1 MLVTVTKYPYPEL
14 AHETKRQVELS
25 DIRLGKVSVSGNATQ
40 FTMGKLADGEIVAV
54 LHKDQSKE
62 AVKEIRR
69 RLKGVWA
76 NTGWGATRLPIAWKW
91 EGSVPESQILA
102 EAAGVSL

>member
-14 AHETKRQVELS
+14 AHETKRQFDLHEM
-25 DIRLGKVSVSGNATQ
+25 RLGKLSVTGDARQ
-40 FTMGKLADGEIVAV
+40 FTMGKLASGEVVAV
-54 LHKDQSKE
+54 LHKDQTKE

-76 NTGWGATRLPIAWKW
+76 NTGWGVTRLPEAWKW
-91 EGSVPESQILA
+91 EGSVPESQILD
-102 EAAGVSL
+102 EAVGAR